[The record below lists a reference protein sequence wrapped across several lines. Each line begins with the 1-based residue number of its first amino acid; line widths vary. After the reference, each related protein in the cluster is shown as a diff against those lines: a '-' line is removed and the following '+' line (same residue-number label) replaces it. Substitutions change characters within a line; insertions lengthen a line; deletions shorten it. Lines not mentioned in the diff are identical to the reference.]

1 MKIHPSHSKK
11 DLVKII
17 NELKLDIDTTL
28 TRFEIVRIFHKN
40 NLLEEY
46 NLHYLSDENKNKP
59 LSIKEKNN
67 VILKAKQINSLQK
80 NGFNIKK
87 SLFTDKNHVID
98 TALYISNHGDISSVR
113 RAVNFINE
121 HYELNIVCK
130 ISKETKEHLS
140 IKEDIKHNSVPSM
153 VIKKGVFLVQFD

>member
-11 DLVKII
+11 DLVKVI

-80 NGFNIKK
+80 NGFNIQK
-87 SLFTDKNHVID
+87 SLFNDKNHVID
-98 TALYISNHGDISSVR
+98 TAIYISNYGDISSVR
-113 RAVNFINE
+113 RAVKFINE
-121 HYELNIVCK
+121 HYDINIICK
-130 ISKETKEHLS
+130 LSKETKEHLS
-140 IKEDIKHNSVPSM
+140 IKEDIKNNSVPSM
-153 VIKKGVFLVQFD
+153 IIKKGSFKVHFD

>member
-28 TRFEIVRIFHKN
+28 TRFEIVRIFHN
-40 NLLEEY
+40 ENLLVNL

-67 VILKAKQINSLQK
+67 IILKAKQINSLQK
-80 NGFNIKK
+80 NGFNFDK
-87 SLFTDKNHVID
+87 SLFVDEEEVINV
-98 TALYISNHGDISSVR
+98 ALDISNYGDISSVR
-113 RAVNFINE
+113 RAINFVNE
-121 HYELNIVCK
+121 KYGMNIVCK
-130 ISKETKEHLS
+130 LSQDTKNNLN
-140 IKEDIKHNSVPSM
+140 IKEDIKSNSVPCIQYKSGKY
-153 VIKKGVFLVQFD
+153 IIDFS

>member
-40 NLLEEY
+40 KLLEEY
-46 NLHYLSDENKNKP
+46 NLHFLCEENKNKP

-80 NGFNIKK
+80 NGFNFNK
-87 SLFTDKNHVID
+87 SLFLDDDEVIS
-98 TALYISNHGDISSVR
+98 TAFYICEHGDISSVR
-113 RAVNFINE
+113 RAIKFVNE
-121 HYELNIVCK
+121 HYEMNIVCK
-130 ISKETKEHLS
+130 ISKDTRQHLD
-140 IKEDIKHNSVPSM
+140 IKEDIKSNSVPCIQ
-153 VIKKGVFLVQFD
+153 IKKGNFLVQFD